1 VAVTVQRAL
10 RLVVDEE
17 YRIVDVSAAAHPVLG
32 HLLGQNVWEHFP
44 RARSLF
50 LPHYEEA
57 RGTGE
62 SVEFVQFYDGKL
74 LRVSAIPRD
83 RGLAVSWMVLR
94 MVDVSTIETLRQ
106 SLRDIVADLAEEE
119 RNVSEART
127 RRQLRIVEGGLGA
140 QLLALSLGAGL

>member
-1 VAVTVQRAL
+1 VAVTVQGAL

-17 YRIVDVSAAAHPVLG
+17 YRIVDVSAAAQPALG

-62 SVEFVQFYDGKL
+62 SVEFVQFFNGKL
-74 LRVSAIPRD
+74 VRVSAVPKD
-83 RGLAVSWMVLR
+83 RGLAVSWRVLR
-94 MVDVSTIETLRQ
+94 IVDVSTIETLRH
-106 SLRDIVADLAEEE
+106 SLCDIVSDLAEEE
-119 RNVSEART
+119 RNVTEAHAGRP
-127 RRQLRIVEGGLGA
+127 LRILEGGLS
-140 QLLALSLGAGL
+140 QLLGLS